1 MIFTDLPAGATVFVD
16 ANTLV
21 YHFSTHPQFGAACTD
36 LMGRI
41 ERGELSGVTTTHIL
55 AETAHRLM
63 TLEAITLLNWPVAG
77 IGNRLRTHPTEVSRL
92 NRFRQAIEEVAQSKL
107 QILLTT
113 ASLLAAAVALSQQ
126 IGLLINDAL
135 IVAVMQTNG
144 LTDLASNDADF
155 DRVAGLTRYAPV

>member
-1 MIFTDLPAGATVFVD
+1 
-16 ANTLV
+16 
-21 YHFSTHPQFGAACTD
+21 
-36 LMGRI
+36 
-41 ERGELSGVTTTHIL
+41 
-55 AETAHRLM
+55 
-63 TLEAITLLNWPVAG
+63 
-77 IGNRLRTHPTEVSRL
+77 L